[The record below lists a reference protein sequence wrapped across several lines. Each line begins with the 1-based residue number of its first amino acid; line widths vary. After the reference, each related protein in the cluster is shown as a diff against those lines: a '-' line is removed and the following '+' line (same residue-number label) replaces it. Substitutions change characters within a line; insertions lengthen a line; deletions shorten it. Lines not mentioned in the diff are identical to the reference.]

1 MALYQVKG
9 FQDKMNENDDV
20 CSVKL
25 SFMRSMAQMLNLLI
39 KNVKVNNMLLNK
51 TSNILT
57 EDWYIVRKKNKF
69 GRYGRTQYQNCSKI
83 NEKWN

>member
-1 MALYQVKG
+1 MYKSFCRKIEEDMALYQVKG

-39 KNVKVNNMLLNK
+39 KNVKVNNTLLNK

-57 EDWYIVRKKNKF
+57 ED
-69 GRYGRTQYQNCSKI
+69 
-83 NEKWN
+83 